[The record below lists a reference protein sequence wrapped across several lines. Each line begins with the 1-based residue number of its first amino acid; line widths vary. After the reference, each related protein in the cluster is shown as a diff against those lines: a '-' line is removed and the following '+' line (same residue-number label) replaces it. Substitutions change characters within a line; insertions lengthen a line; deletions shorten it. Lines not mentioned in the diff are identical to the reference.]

1 MAKCKSRRNK
11 LAFLAWWYLNQLGSC
26 FSDIHVVLFK
36 TVGFPIDTIAAT
48 KKSEA
53 RYIFS
58 ITKHQNGNHIQET
71 SQCNLCF
78 VDIFFYSM
86 SKRMFSEVEG
96 HVWLIRNIYTLAA
109 RLNEMTADI
118 FRAHKTLSRMFPDSL
133 L

>member
-1 MAKCKSRRNK
+1 M
-11 LAFLAWWYLNQLGSC
+11 
-26 FSDIHVVLFK
+26 LFK
-36 TVGFPIDTIAAT
+36 PVGFPIDTIAAT

-86 SKRMFSEVEG
+86 SKRMFPEVEG
-96 HVWLIRNIYTLAA
+96 HV
-109 RLNEMTADI
+109 
-118 FRAHKTLSRMFPDSL
+118 
-133 L
+133 

>member
-1 MAKCKSRRNK
+1 MAKCNSRRNK
-11 LAFLAWWYLNQLGSC
+11 LAFLAWCYLNQLGSC

-36 TVGFPIDTIAAT
+36 SVGFPIDTIAAT
-48 KKSEA
+48 KKSEV

-96 HVWLIRNIYTLAA
+96 HV
-109 RLNEMTADI
+109 
-118 FRAHKTLSRMFPDSL
+118 
-133 L
+133 